1 MLAFVDTCEI
11 KCERWVPLIFT
22 NFISSIGKSEL
33 IQKRLREVFNK
44 AVAMAIQAGREAEEL
59 GRLEAR
65 DSLGLAE
72 PEPAETISLLSQD
85 AMDTVMQEP
94 GANQGTTHLE
104 TTGDAEDD

>member
-1 MLAFVDTCEI
+1 
-11 KCERWVPLIFT
+11 LIFT

-33 IQKRLREVFNK
+33 TQKRLREVFNK
-44 AVAMAIQAGREAEEL
+44 AVAMAIQAGRQAEEL

-94 GANQGTTHLE
+94 GANQVTAHLE

>member
-1 MLAFVDTCEI
+1 L
-11 KCERWVPLIFT
+11 
-22 NFISSIGKSEL
+22 
-33 IQKRLREVFNK
+33 
-44 AVAMAIQAGREAEEL
+44 AIQAGKQAEEL

-72 PEPAETISLLSQD
+72 PEPAVTISLLSQD

-94 GANQGTTHLE
+94 VANQCTAHLE